1 MPIFRISGVLA
12 LAYLCFPI
20 VAAAG
25 VTLDGVPVPKGVSSM
40 TIEVVVTEFREGGEP
55 NQCAR
60 LIAGCAHPQVS
71 LHTPKRVAVLDAQLT
86 GAASVLF
93 TVGVEDGRLFHN
105 CVLNSL
111 EARGKRRYHYGMVCE
126 GVSGP

>member
-25 VTLDGVPVPKGVSSM
+25 VTLDGVPVPKAVSRM
-40 TIEVVVTEFREGGEP
+40 TIDVDLTEFRDGGEP
-55 NQCAR
+55 NQCPQ
-60 LIAGCAHPQVS
+60 LIAGCVHPQVS
-71 LHTPKRVAVLDAQLT
+71 LHTAERVAVLDAQLT
-86 GAASVLF
+86 GAASAQF

-105 CVLNSL
+105 CVVKSL
-111 EARGKRRYHYGMVCE
+111 EAKGKRRYHYGMVCE